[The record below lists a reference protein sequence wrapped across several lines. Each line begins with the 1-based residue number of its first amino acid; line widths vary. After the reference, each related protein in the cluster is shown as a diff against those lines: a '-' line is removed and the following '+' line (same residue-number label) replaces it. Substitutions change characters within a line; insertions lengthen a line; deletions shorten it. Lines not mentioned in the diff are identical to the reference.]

1 MRFNSLIYLAFLAVV
16 VAVLWAIPQR
26 ARRGW
31 LLAVSYAFYASWHWP
46 FVILLFGVATFT
58 WASSHWIVKAS
69 DRQKRGAAVIAANLL
84 VLGAFKY
91 TDWATTNVNALAR
104 LLHLPATLSPPHW
117 LLPLGVSFYVFECVS
132 YVVDLVRKREKVHS
146 FFSFHLYLAFF
157 PHLVAGPILRAKE
170 LLPQI
175 DKPKPFDSNR
185 FFDGLRMIVTGI
197 ALKTLLADIITP
209 DIDAAFA
216 RKTDTLGATDVVIMA
231 AAFGM
236 QIYFDFSSYSRI
248 AIGSAKL
255 CGVELVENFNFPYV
269 AHSPSDFWNRWHMS
283 LSRWIRDYLFYPL
296 TKGSTALFNL
306 CAAALI
312 SMTLCGLW
320 HGAGWTF
327 VVWGLYHGVLI
338 AAYHIATYRSRPK
351 AGDAQAKPPQPASK
365 PVRAL
370 QIALTFGLICIG
382 WIFFRAATLS
392 QASEMLLHLF
402 TPWAHR
408 HRVLPGS
415 FYLHTALLVALV
427 WSAPWLS
434 ARADAL
440 SKRLRGNDGERPAF
454 AWWAVEG
461 LSIGVLSAITLIYLH
476 GQTAFIYFQF

>member
-1 MRFNSLIYLAFLAVV
+1 MRFNSLIYLAFLVVV

-31 LLAVSYAFYASWHWP
+31 LLGVSYAFYASWHWP
-46 FVILLFGVATFT
+46 FVLLLFAVATFT
-58 WASSHWIVKAS
+58 WAASHWIVKAP
-69 DRQKRGAAVIAANLL
+69 DRQKRGALAIVVNLL

-91 TDWATTNVNALAR
+91 TDWAVLNANALANA
-104 LLHLPATLSPPHW
+104 LHLPANLAPPHW

-132 YVVDLVRKREKVHS
+132 YIVDLVRKREKVHS

-175 DKPKPFDSNR
+175 DKPRAFDATR
-185 FFDGLRMIVTGI
+185 FFDGVRMIVSGI
-197 ALKTLLADIITP
+197 ALKTMLADIITP

-216 RKTDTLGATDVVIMA
+216 RKTETLGATDVVIMA

-255 CGVELVENFNFPYV
+255 CGVELVDNFNFPYV

-296 TKGSTALFNL
+296 TKGSTALVSL
-306 CAAALI
+306 CSAALI

-338 AAYHIATYRSRPK
+338 AAYHIVTFRSRPK
-351 AGDAQAKPPQPASK
+351 AGETPASPPKPPSK
-365 PVRAL
+365 LIRTM
-370 QIALTFGLICIG
+370 QIALTFGLICVG
-382 WIFFRAATLS
+382 WIFFRATTLA
-392 QASEMLLHLF
+392 QAMTMVKHLV
-402 TPWAHR
+402 TPWAHMR
-408 HRVLPGS
+408 RVLPGS
-415 FYLHTALLVALV
+415 FYLHTTLLVVLV

-434 ARADAL
+434 ARADAWM
-440 SKRLRGNDGERPAF
+440 KKLRGDESVKPAY
-454 AWWAVEG
+454 ASWAVEG
-461 LSIGVLSAITLIYLH
+461 LSLGILSAITLIYLH